1 MNLQKLLSRTRRL
14 KFETLESRELLS
26 VTPEDYSFIRESYPD
41 LNLSENS
48 NDYNIIEVSA
58 SETALRNAI
67 ESAAGTTSHDLIVVR
82 TTKDSHTITMK
93 DKAFRFDA
101 YAPKYGTLTIV
112 SLGDERLTIDANR
125 KDRVFTVT
133 RGEIALGGLA
143 MINGYTTFYGVL
155 SILDREMPSLLN
167 AFLKAIPVALVQ
179 QFMEIQTRLLSLF
192 PIRSLQKT

>member
-1 MNLQKLLSRTRRL
+1 MNLPKLLSRTRRL

-26 VTPEDYSFIRESYPD
+26 VTPEDYSLIRESYPD

-58 SETALRNAI
+58 SEAALRSAI
-67 ESAAGTTSHDLIVVR
+67 ESAAETTSHDLIVVR

-93 DKAFRFDA
+93 DKALRFDA

-112 SLGDERLTIDANR
+112 SLGEERLTIDANR
-125 KDRVFTVT
+125 KDRVFTVV

-143 MINGYTTFYGVL
+143 MINGYTTFYGGAL
-155 SILDREMPSLLN
+155 YIGSGE
-167 AFLKAIPVALVQ
+167 KAIFTQCRFENRFSSRMCGYKL
-179 QFMEIQTRLLSLF
+179 
-192 PIRSLQKT
+192 IRTGLCR